1 MRYDPGRMDL
11 HGFDL
16 NLLVALDALL
26 REKSVTNAGRRVHL
40 SQSAM
45 SGALARLRHAFN
57 DALLVSGRGGMSLTP
72 LAESLVEPVS
82 SILRQTQDTLSAHAR
97 FDPSTSKRTFTIAAT
112 DYATTVLLADALRD
126 LSTQAPHVT
135 VVVAPLRDRMEEVED
150 PGIDLYILP
159 QAIIPQA
166 RPHELLFRDTFTC
179 LVWRDHPEVG
189 DRLTLEQFTSLGH
202 VVVSFS
208 EDHKASD
215 ERLAPWVGLER
226 RTEVVVANFHALPGL
241 VVGTKRV
248 ATIQLR
254 LAKKLAT
261 SYPVRIVGAPVPMPP
276 LDEAMMWHPRF
287 EHDPAHAWLRALLKR
302 IASEMPAETAP
313 DADSQRAVSTV
324 RRGSFGRRRG

>member
-1 MRYDPGRMDL
+1 MDL

-26 REKSVTNAGRRVHL
+26 RERSVTNAGRRVHL

-57 DALLVSGRGGMSLTP
+57 DELLVSGRGGMSLTP
-72 LAESLVEPVS
+72 LGESLLEPVA
-82 SILRQTQDTLSAHAR
+82 SILRQTQETLSARVR
-97 FDPSTSKRTFTIAAT
+97 FDPSTSQRTFTIAAS
-112 DYATTVLLADALRD
+112 DYATTVLLDDALRE

-135 VVVAPLRDRMEEVED
+135 VVIAPLRDRMEETED

-166 RPHELLFRDTFTC
+166 RPHELLFHDTFTC
-179 LVWRDHPEVG
+179 LVWREHPEVG
-189 DRLTLEQFTSLGH
+189 DRLTLDQFTSLGH

-215 ERLAPWVGLER
+215 DRLVPWVGLER
-226 RTEVVVANFHALPGL
+226 RAEVVVPNFHALPAL

-261 SYPVRIVGAPVPMPP
+261 SYPVRVVGVPVPMPR

-287 EHDPAHAWLRALLKR
+287 EQDPAHVWFRALLKQT
-302 IASEMPAETAP
+302 ASEMPAESDTDVDRPAAAP
-313 DADSQRAVSTV
+313 TV
-324 RRGSFGRRRG
+324 RRGSFGRRRV